1 MRRLILVLLI
11 AFTVISHLGTG
22 GGELKY
28 PAWKDTAEAFGDGT
42 YQVLH
47 QSRSNKDCK
56 LLTNCKY
63 NVCLVNDIEKYEKIE
78 NYVYFK
84 GKNHRRW
91 VYCKL
96 NIENNLLLYYI
107 EDDSGE
113 ELICDLDGTY
123 HGQWIISHIDE
134 MTSDGQIKI
143 INSFDEFS
151 QEDAEI
157 FNRL

>member
-42 YQVLH
+42 YQVL
-47 QSRSNKDCK
+47 RITGYKED
-56 LLTNCKY
+56 LETLTNCKY
-63 NVCLVNDIEKYEKIE
+63 NECLATKIEKYEKIE

-84 GKNHRRW
+84 GKNHCQRIF
-91 VYCKL
+91 CKL